1 MSVSL
6 HQLKDRFAG
15 SVVELLLDAAI
26 ASPDRRALV
35 CEAKEIDYRTYAH
48 ASLSLAVELLGQK
61 PVKGRIGTII
71 ANSIDACIA
80 HFAVMAAGAQLLP
93 MNPAYTARELA
104 YQLEDADLDL
114 VLADA
119 TLQTVLEPLL
129 SRRGIQAIWVGHEGR
144 YLADTPLA
152 DASALPGIDPGS
164 LGILQYT
171 GGTSGKPKGVNLTHA
186 SLRANVQQREAVLPT
201 REDEERILCTMPLFH
216 SYGMAMGLYLS
227 ARCRG
232 TLVILPAYRRE
243 ALLEAIEAHA
253 ITIFPGSPT
262 IYIGLLD
269 HPKIA
274 TTNWHSVKTCYS
286 GASALPVEVLN
297 RWRSI
302 VGVPIFEGYGQT
314 EAGPVLAYNGPHA
327 AIKAGS
333 VGHALPDTEIEI
345 VDIETG
351 RSVMPQGI
359 SGEIRARGPQ
369 IMQGYRNLPL
379 ETSEALRDGWLYT
392 GDVGVFD
399 EDGYLYI
406 QDRKKD
412 LVIVG
417 GYNVYPRE
425 VEEVLLLHPE
435 VIEAAVIARS
445 DDYRGQ
451 SLHAFVVLRRNGTCR
466 ADELLDHCA
475 QNLAK
480 YKLPAHID
488 FIDALPKTS
497 VGKIDK
503 KALNLASEC
512 TTVRSNT

>member
-6 HQLKDRFAG
+6 HQLKNRFAG

-26 ASPDRRALV
+26 ASPDRCALV
-35 CEAKEIDYRTYAH
+35 CDAKEIDYRTYAH
-48 ASLSLAVELLGQK
+48 ASLGLAAELLGHK

-71 ANSIDACIA
+71 SNSIDACIA

-119 TLQTVLEPLL
+119 VLQPVMQPLL
-129 SRRGIQAIWVGHEGR
+129 SGLGIPAIWVGHEGR
-144 YLADTPLA
+144 CLADTPLA
-152 DASALPGIDPGS
+152 DAPDLPGIAAGS

-186 SLRANVQQREAVLPT
+186 SLRANVEQREAVLPT

-232 TLVILPAYRRE
+232 ALVILSAYRRE
-243 ALLEAIEAHA
+243 ALLDAIETHA

-269 HPKIA
+269 HPKVA
-274 TTNWHSVKTCYS
+274 STNWQSVKTCYS

-302 VGVPIFEGYGQT
+302 VGVPIYEGYGQT
-314 EAGPVLAYNGPHA
+314 EAGPVLAYNGPQGP
-327 AIKAGS
+327 IKAGS
-333 VGHALPDTEIEI
+333 VGRALPDTEIEI
-345 VDIETG
+345 VDVETG
-351 RSVMPQGI
+351 RLAMPQGTP
-359 SGEIRARGPQ
+359 GEIRARGPQ

-379 ETSEALRDGWLYT
+379 ETSEALREGWLYT
-392 GDVGVFD
+392 GDVGVLD

-406 QDRKKD
+406 RDRKKD
-412 LVIVG
+412 LIIVG

-425 VEEVLLLHPE
+425 IEEVLLLHQE
-435 VIEAAVIARS
+435 VIEAAVIAEADS
-445 DDYRGQ
+445 YRGQ
-451 SLHAFVVLRRNGTCR
+451 SLHAFVVLRRNGTCQ
-466 ADELLDHCA
+466 AEELLEHCA
-475 QNLAK
+475 RNLAK
-480 YKLPAHID
+480 YKLPARIS
-488 FIDALPKTS
+488 FIDAMPKTS
-497 VGKIDK
+497 VGKTDK
-503 KALNLASEC
+503 KALRPAFEPAAARNDI
-512 TTVRSNT
+512 

>member
-1 MSVSL
+1 MSVLL
-6 HQLKDRFAG
+6 HQLKDRYAG
-15 SVVELLLDAAI
+15 SVVELLVDAAI
-26 ASPDRRALV
+26 ASPGRRALV
-35 CEAKEIDYRTYAH
+35 CGAKEIDYRTYAR

-61 PVKGRIGTII
+61 TVKGRIGTII
-71 ANSIDACIA
+71 SNSIDACIA
-80 HFAVMAAGAQLLP
+80 HFAVMAADTQLLP

-119 TLQTVLEPLL
+119 TLQPDLQPLL
-129 SRRGIQAIWVGHEGR
+129 SRLGIRAIWVGHEGR
-144 YLADTPLA
+144 QLADTPLA

-186 SLRANVQQREAVLPT
+186 SLRANVEQREAVLPT

-232 TLVILPAYRRE
+232 TLIILPAYRRE

-262 IYIGLLD
+262 IYTGLLD
-269 HPKIA
+269 HPKITA
-274 TTNWHSVKTCYS
+274 TNWRSVNTCYS

-333 VGHALPDTEIEI
+333 VGCALPGTEIEI
-345 VDIETG
+345 VDVETG
-351 RSVMPQGI
+351 RSIMPQGT

-369 IMQGYRNLPL
+369 IMQGYRNLPR
-379 ETSEALRDGWLYT
+379 ETSETLREGWLYT
-392 GDVGVFD
+392 GDIGVFD
-399 EDGYLYI
+399 EAGYLYI

-425 VEEVLLLHPE
+425 IEEVLLLHPE
-435 VIEAAVIARS
+435 VIEAAVVARS
-445 DDYRGQ
+445 DNYRGQ
-451 SLHAFVVLRRNGTCR
+451 SLYAFVVLRRNGTCK
-466 ADELLDHCA
+466 ADELLEHCA
-475 QNLAK
+475 RNLAK

-503 KALNLASEC
+503 KALNQAPEC
-512 TTVRSNT
+512 TAAHSNT